1 MLPSIEEE
9 RERFFAIERAQQENL
24 IRLISERSSG
34 IEVDPEY
41 RIGAG
46 DDLEINVFDVPE
58 LNLTARVKET
68 GFITLPLVRAV
79 AARGKTE
86 AVVAAELRNRLA
98 SFVRNPQVSLAVV
111 QYGSQKVSIFGAVER
126 PGSYPLKK
134 GANTL
139 VEVLGEAGGI
149 SQRAGSYLNLIPAEY
164 AGVVGEPAQR
174 ARLALQDVGPGE
186 VRARGIEIFLD
197 RVLGTGG
204 GVPVEVPIRAGDMI
218 VVPEAG
224 KVTVEGEVYKTGT
237 YELGRQMT
245 MLGALAAAGGLTMG
259 GKLDEVEIVRE
270 FGIEQKTRLV
280 VDLTKVAAGEQKD
293 VRLRNGDIVRVPS
306 DSSRRFRQDTYEALG
321 RIINFGV
328 GGQVNVVP

>member
-24 IRLISERSSG
+24 IRLIGERSSG

-68 GFITLPLVRAV
+68 GFITLPLVGAV